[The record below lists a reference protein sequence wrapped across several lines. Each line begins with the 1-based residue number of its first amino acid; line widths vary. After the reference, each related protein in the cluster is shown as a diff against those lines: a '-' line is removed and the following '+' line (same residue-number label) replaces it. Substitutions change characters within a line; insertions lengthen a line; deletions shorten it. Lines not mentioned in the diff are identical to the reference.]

1 MRVLLH
7 ICCGPC
13 AIVPIRALRDEGHDV
28 DAAFLNPNIHPYQE
42 YERRLEAA
50 REVTEAFDVPM
61 SFVDEYGLTPFL
73 RAVVGNE
80 DERCRICYTLR
91 LNRAAEVAAAS
102 GYDAFTTT
110 MLVSTQ
116 QDHEAIRS
124 AGEAAAEKHGV
135 EFLSRDWRDRVMDGV
150 RESKAMGH
158 YRQQYCG
165 CIYSEWERYRP
176 KQRDAA

>member
-13 AIVPIRALRDEGHDV
+13 AIVPIRSLRDEGHTV
-28 DAAFLNPNIHPYQE
+28 EAAFLNPNIHPYQE

-50 REVTEAFDVPM
+50 REVTEAFDVPIP
-61 SFVDEYGLTPFL
+61 FVDEYGLVPFL
-73 RAVVGNE
+73 RAVVGSEN
-80 DERCRICYTLR
+80 ERCGICYALR
-91 LNRAAEVAAAS
+91 LDRAAELAAAG

-110 MLVSTQ
+110 MFVSTQ
-116 QDHEAIRS
+116 QDHDVIGS
-124 AGEAAAEKHGV
+124 AGETAAAKHGV
-135 EFLSRDWRDRVMDGV
+135 PFLARDWRDRVMEGV

-165 CIYSEWERYRP
+165 CIYSEWERYGR
-176 KQRDAA
+176 RS